1 MAQADQTLGVCLY
14 KLDAREEA
22 VLKRVVTFSGAQGRH
37 YALAELAAAQLV
49 VLSNDTTVDLA
60 ALNPQGAMVIRIA
73 DQESDQPYDLMMQ
86 RPLLVTRV
94 MRTLDEARK
103 LWVDNNTELTAPKPA
118 EPVHLTVLTSVADSV
133 VQAEPPEVASTQA
146 LVPAQATVQAELQP
160 TEPATATAPAPMLE
174 PASTAELK
182 AEPVAQ
188 QTIDASSKPEPKL
201 EVEALAPPAEPVAV
215 SSAELV
221 NPPIEVVPPTLETPV
236 EPEGDYHHRALVVDD
251 SAAIRKQLELELRA
265 AGIASDFAETGE
277 EALEK
282 VAAHSYDLVFLD
294 IIMPGIDG
302 YETCR
307 RIRTRKEMKKTP
319 IIMLSAKTSP
329 LDEVQGVIAGASTY
343 LTKPVKSEQLQK
355 TLKRVAMWLDNFQ
368 QARS

>member
-1 MAQADQTLGVCLY
+1 MAQADHTVGICLY

-22 VLKRVVTFSGAQGRH
+22 VLKRVVSFSGAQGRH
-37 YALAELAAAQLV
+37 YVLAELAAAQLV
-49 VLSNDTTVDLA
+49 VVSNDTTVDLA
-60 ALNPQGAMVIRIA
+60 AVTAGARLIRIA
-73 DQESDQPYDLMMQ
+73 DQESEQPYDVLMQ

-94 MRTLDEARK
+94 MRSLDDARK
-103 LWVDNNTELTAPKPA
+103 LWVDSLALSPPKVAESLHLSVVESISSEPVVVTQTPAPPVVDLVLPASEPVLAETNTVQTEEPPPAVTVASSLVA
-118 EPVHLTVLTSVADSV
+118 EP
-133 VQAEPPEVASTQA
+133 
-146 LVPAQATVQAELQP
+146 
-160 TEPATATAPAPMLE
+160 
-174 PASTAELK
+174 
-182 AEPVAQ
+182 
-188 QTIDASSKPEPKL
+188 
-201 EVEALAPPAEPVAV
+201 
-215 SSAELV
+215 SAEV
-221 NPPIEVVPPTLETPV
+221 TATPV
-236 EPEGDYHHRALVVDD
+236 ETQQIVELESPARPQKLESIATSVVEQAASALTSATPTHEPPSDLGGEYHHRALVVDD
-251 SAAIRKQLELELRA
+251 SAAIRKQLELELRE

-277 EALEK
+277 EALQK
-282 VAAHSYDLVFLD
+282 VAGRTYDLVFLD

-307 RIRTRKEMKKTP
+307 QMRMRKEMKKTP

>member
-1 MAQADQTLGVCLY
+1 MAQADHTVGVCLY

-22 VLKRVVTFSGAQGRH
+22 VLKRVVTFSGAQGRN
-37 YALAELAAAQLV
+37 YVLAELAAAQLV
-49 VLSNDTTVDLA
+49 VVSNETALEVA
-60 ALNPQGAMVIRIA
+60 ALHPAGAMLIRIA
-73 DQESDQPYDLMMQ
+73 DQDSEQPYDLLMQ

-103 LWVDNNTELTAPKPA
+103 LWTDSLA
-118 EPVHLTVLTSVADSV
+118 EPVPKASESVHLTVVESVAVAPILAEQVQQPIAALDVAVSKPV
-133 VQAEPPEVASTQA
+133 AQPELPVTQTVAETSIETTAVVASDPVVEATQAIEAEAPLAPIQTEQVQASI
-146 LVPAQATVQAELQP
+146 
-160 TEPATATAPAPMLE
+160 
-174 PASTAELK
+174 

-188 QTIDASSKPEPKL
+188 VIDILTPSI
-201 EVEALAPPAEPVAV
+201 APPTV
-215 SSAELV
+215 
-221 NPPIEVVPPTLETPV
+221 EVGGE
-236 EPEGDYHHRALVVDD
+236 YHHRALVVDD
-251 SAAIRKQLELELRA
+251 SAAIRKQLELELRQ

-282 VAAHSYDLVFLD
+282 VADHTYDLVFLD

-307 RIRTRKEMKKTP
+307 QMRKRKEMKKTP

-343 LTKPVKSEQLQK
+343 LTKPVKSDQLQK

-368 QARS
+368 QARV